1 MEKDQIITLEIM
13 DMTDDG
19 RGIGRHEGMAGF
31 VSGAVF
37 GDVVRAKVTNVKKR
51 HFEAICEDFV
61 KFSDSRLTMA
71 ENVENTTICQYLE
84 ECGGCAY
91 GMLDFETECALKV
104 KHIYD
109 KLTRIGGVETPK
121 INQMIGGSE
130 ESGEDSSSGASDK
143 GLKLNYR
150 NKAVMAVGLDNT
162 GVPVIGFRG
171 RRSHSIVDCDNCMIQ
186 AEPSMVVA
194 RAVRRFLR
202 EHKDEFIFTNRKNGQ
217 ESLIFNKIT
226 VRLSF
231 VTGEI
236 MVIFDLS
243 RISVN
248 QYEKS
253 MLDLIYAIDDEIEE
267 TFGEKYSLESVY
279 ARDKKTMLLAG
290 KRTIKDHICGLDFEI
305 SPDSFYQVNPY
316 LVEPLYEEAL
326 KYAGS
331 GSILDLYCGVGTMG
345 LIAAH
350 RGAEKVLG
358 VESVRAAVLDANR
371 NAVINGI
378 VNATF
383 ICGEAEKV
391 FDSQKEGASKPE
403 STNNSQNDD
412 KMPNMKDF
420 DAVIV
425 DPPRRG
431 CDRVLLDTLIK
442 NSPKR
447 IVYVSCDPGTL
458 ARDIGILRE
467 GGYEFIKCTPCN
479 QFQRTGHA
487 EAVCLLENRDKPKV

>member
-37 GDVVRAKVTNVKKR
+37 GDVVRAKVTKVKKR
-51 HFEAICEDFV
+51 HFEAICEEFV
-61 KFSDSRLTMA
+61 KFSESRLTMA
-71 ENVENTTICQYLE
+71 NNVEILPICPYLE

-91 GMLDFETECALKV
+91 GMLDFETECTLKV
-104 KHIYD
+104 KHIHD
-109 KLTRIGGVETPK
+109 KLTRIGGVEEPK
-121 INQMIGGSE
+121 INPMIGGP
-130 ESGEDSSSGASDK
+130 ESPSEDSIHKDLSK

-150 NKAVMAVGLDNT
+150 NKAVMAVGLDNS
-162 GVPVIGFRG
+162 GIPVIGFRG
-171 RRSHSIVDCDNCMIQ
+171 RKSHKIIDCDNCLIQ
-186 AEPSMVVA
+186 AEPTMVIA
-194 RAVRRFLR
+194 RVIRGFLK
-202 EHKDEFIFTNRKNGQ
+202 ENKEDFLVVNRQTGQ

-226 VRLSF
+226 VRTSF

-243 RISVN
+243 GISVN

-253 MLDLIYAIDDEIEE
+253 MLDLIYSIDEEIEE
-267 TFGEKYSLESVY
+267 TFGEEYSLESVY
-279 ARDKKTMLLAG
+279 ARDKKTLLLAG

-326 KYAGS
+326 RYAGP
-331 GSILDLYCGVGTMG
+331 GNILDLYCGVGTMG

-350 RGAEKVLG
+350 RGANKVLG

-383 ICGEAEKV
+383 ICGEAERV
-391 FDSQKEGASKPE
+391 FSEEEINTTKKEAHF
-403 STNNSQNDD
+403 NDTHND
-412 KMPNMKDF
+412 GKTPNMKGF

-425 DPPRRG
+425 DPPRKG
-431 CDRVLLDTLIK
+431 CDRALLDTLVA
-442 NSPKR
+442 NAPKR

-458 ARDIGILRE
+458 ARDVGILRE
-467 GGYEFIKCTPCN
+467 GGYAFIECTPVN
-479 QFQRTGHA
+479 QFPRTGHI
-487 EAVCLLENRDKPKV
+487 EAVTLLEKKL